1 MRWLLIAMAL
11 LALCGPIP
19 TPAFGH
25 QAAAVLVVTIRDVRN
40 AGVAGVTVLVRD
52 QGGQQVI
59 GQGVTDTAG
68 HVRID
73 RVTAPTVRVAVR
85 GTLPGGTPL
94 VQPGDDAQGILVSLN
109 GPSVRVQLRVE
120 DGGTVIPD
128 PAMVALDT
136 VDASV
141 GDSRPTPIVPIL
153 ISPVP
158 TTTGAPAAPAPAA
171 VPAPTGDNGLVV
183 VVVILVIIVLIL
195 LVFGTEQRVP

>member
-1 MRWLLIAMAL
+1 MRWLFIAVAM
-11 LALCGPIP
+11 LALCGFTPA
-19 TPAFGH
+19 PAFGH

-85 GTLPGGTPL
+85 GALPGGTPL

-120 DGGTVIPD
+120 DEGTVIPD

-158 TTTGAPAAPAPAA
+158 TTAGASAAPAPD
-171 VPAPTGDNGLVV
+171 VPAPTGNNGLVV
-183 VVVILVIIVLIL
+183 VIVILVIIVIL
-195 LVFGTEQRVP
+195 MVVFGTEQRVP